1 MGKDALSFEEVAV
14 LLGEPTGP
22 ASRSSE
28 ADDLRRRLAG
38 TDGKPDDGSS
48 LAASA
53 ARTGS
58 DKRLEDWPWPARL
71 ASQLAA
77 AWSELLRATV
87 NVSVMQ
93 VEPATFGEFLLRSRP
108 PAFLATATCR
118 SGTPLLAVEIS
129 LAVACPAI
137 PRMLGGPLEEQT
149 EPEQGLT
156 QIEQRLAKRLVM
168 CLVPAVLAIVGDSE
182 SSEAMPLVVHD
193 RLPRVAPAWARTQAA
208 CLEFRVTY
216 GIVAGSLR
224 CCVPWATGLA
234 SPGR

>member
-22 ASRSSE
+22 AGRSSE

-38 TDGKPDDGSS
+38 AHETPDSGC
-48 LAASA
+48 LAESP

-71 ASQLAA
+71 ARQLVA

-108 PAFLATATCR
+108 PAFLATATR
-118 SGTPLLAVEIS
+118 PSGIPVLAVEIP
-129 LAVACPAI
+129 LAIVCPAI
-137 PRMLGGPLEEQT
+137 RRMLGGPLEDHA
-149 EPEQGLT
+149 EPEPGLT
-156 QIEQRLAKRLVM
+156 QIEQRLARRLAA
-168 CLVPAVLAIVGDSE
+168 CLVPEALAIAGDPGPPGE
-182 SSEAMPLVVHD
+182 MPLMVHD
-193 RLPRVAPAWARTQAA
+193 QLPRVAPAWARAQAA
-208 CLEFRVTY
+208 CLEFRVKY
-216 GIVAGSLR
+216 GSVAGPLR
-224 CCVPWATGLA
+224 CCVPWAT
-234 SPGR
+234 